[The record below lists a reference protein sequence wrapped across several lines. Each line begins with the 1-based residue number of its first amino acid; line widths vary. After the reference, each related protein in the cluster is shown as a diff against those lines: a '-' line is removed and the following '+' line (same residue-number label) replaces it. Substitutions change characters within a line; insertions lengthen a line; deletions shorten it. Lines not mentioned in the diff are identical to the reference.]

1 MRLPIPDPRDA
12 VTLVGQARQLIE
24 DVAGTLPRALTLLGQ
39 AEALIARVDVLVDRI
54 EQTRQSADGVVAR
67 VGETIDRAE
76 ESVGRIDRTITSADK
91 LVLRAAGLVG
101 SIEPTVHRAQHLL
114 DSFAPSLE
122 LLRPTLERL
131 AESTSPEEIEA
142 LVQLIDHTPE
152 LVDRLV
158 ADILPIVENMR
169 SVAPDIH
176 DMLDTMHELNEM
188 IAKIPG
194 MGRIRQRVE
203 DKQASGG

>member
-1 MRLPIPDPRDA
+1 MRLPLPDPRDA
-12 VTLVGQARQLIE
+12 VMLVGQVRQLAE
-24 DVAGTLPRALTLLGQ
+24 DVAGVLPRALTLLGQ
-39 AEALIARVDVLVDRI
+39 AEALIVRVDALIDRI
-54 EQTRQSADGVVAR
+54 DATNTRADEQ
-67 VGETIDRAE
+67 ID
-76 ESVGRIDRTITSADK
+76 RIDRTITSSDK

-101 SIEPTVHRAQHLL
+101 SIEPTVARAQHLL

-122 LLRPTLERL
+122 LLQPTLDRL
-131 AESTSPEEIEA
+131 AKSTSPEEVEA
-142 LVQLIDHTPE
+142 LVRLIDHLPE
-152 LVDRLV
+152 LVDRMI
-158 ADILPIVENMR
+158 ADILPIVENMQ

-203 DKQASGG
+203 DKQAAEGDRN